1 MAKRNHS
8 PGIKQLTRRGMARFI
23 ARTRKFV
30 DAKAKDRDANSRAAA
45 RRRKQML
52 AGKLKASNG
61 VVMQF
66 DDAEQAGNGLCEAI
80 IQLAEGTNG

>member
-1 MAKRNHS
+1 MAKRNRS
-8 PGIKQLTRRGMARFI
+8 QPIKQLTRKGVERFMK
-23 ARTRKFV
+23 RTRKFV
-30 DAKAKDRDANSRAAA
+30 DAKAKDHDANSRPAE